1 MPSQVEVFK
10 RLFENDLPETA
21 VVRERVTELLRRD
34 SFDEDCVEFHRF
46 YIQLGLDFAFCWA
59 SAHSGGD
66 SELARRKYT
75 DIVENLLDENLLDE
89 NILDVPPTPRKQ

>member
-34 SFDEDCVEFHRF
+34 TFDEDCVEFHRF

-66 SELARRKYT
+66 SELAQRKYT
-75 DIVENLLDENLLDE
+75 DIVEQTDIEHLYENVPS
-89 NILDVPPTPRKQ
+89 DVPPTPRKQ